1 VAVVARRTKTPHR
14 ISGCAHTVPRGF
26 RVLGG
31 ARRPIARRPPL
42 AVVAQPLQQS
52 RRIVL
57 PGRERQALSSWWT
70 TALTYLLLL
79 LLGYLLLTP
88 VFTWGQRRLDDLR
101 YGFPRATHL
110 DGFVGHGEESGD
122 PTHLMALNLRR
133 QISILELPGGDPT
146 KTRVLAGPYLIGADG
161 SHVVPHLALQDV
173 NGDGSADLLL
183 QVRDEVV
190 VYVNENG
197 TFRLIT
203 SAERARLVAPGTL
216 GR

>member
-1 VAVVARRTKTPHR
+1 M
-14 ISGCAHTVPRGF
+14 
-26 RVLGG
+26 
-31 ARRPIARRPPL
+31 
-42 AVVAQPLQQS
+42 AVVAQPLQMS

-57 PGRERQALSSWWT
+57 PGREWQALSSWWT

-146 KTRVLAGPYLIGADG
+146 KRHCQLNPWT
-161 SHVVPHLALQDV
+161 
-173 NGDGSADLLL
+173 
-183 QVRDEVV
+183 
-190 VYVNENG
+190 
-197 TFRLIT
+197 TK
-203 SAERARLVAPGTL
+203 RAS
-216 GR
+216 

>member
-1 VAVVARRTKTPHR
+1 VVVVARRTKTPHR
-14 ISGCAHTVPRGF
+14 ISGCAHTVPRGY

-42 AVVAQPLQQS
+42 AVVAQPLQMS

-101 YGFPRATHL
+101 YGFPRATQL

-122 PTHLMALNLRR
+122 PTHLIALNQRSRSASWSSPAAIRR
-133 QISILELPGGDPT
+133 RPWCWPALTWSAPMAPMSS
-146 KTRVLAGPYLIGADG
+146 RVWHWRMSTAMGQPICCSRFAM
-161 SHVVPHLALQDV
+161 
-173 NGDGSADLLL
+173 
-183 QVRDEVV
+183 R
-190 VYVNENG
+190 
-197 TFRLIT
+197 
-203 SAERARLVAPGTL
+203 
-216 GR
+216 

>member
-1 VAVVARRTKTPHR
+1 MVVVARRTKTPHR

-42 AVVAQPLQQS
+42 AVVAQPLQMS
-52 RRIVL
+52 RRIV
-57 PGRERQALSSWWT
+57 
-70 TALTYLLLL
+70 
-79 LLGYLLLTP
+79 
-88 VFTWGQRRLDDLR
+88 
-101 YGFPRATHL
+101 
-110 DGFVGHGEESGD
+110 
-122 PTHLMALNLRR
+122 
-133 QISILELPGGDPT
+133 LPGGDPT
-146 KTRVLAGPYLIGADG
+146 KTSVLAGAYLVGADG
-161 SHVVPHLALQDV
+161 SYVVPHLALEDV

-190 VYVNENG
+190 VYLNENG

-203 SAERARLVAPGTL
+203 SAERARLVPSGMQ